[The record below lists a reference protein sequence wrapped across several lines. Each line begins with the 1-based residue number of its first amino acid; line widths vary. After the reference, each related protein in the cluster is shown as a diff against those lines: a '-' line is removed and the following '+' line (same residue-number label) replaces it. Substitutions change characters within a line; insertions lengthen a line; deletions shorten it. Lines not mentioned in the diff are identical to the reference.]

1 MIPVAQALDH
11 VITAMTVVNGEDV
24 PLSDCL
30 GRVLAVDAASR
41 LSHPPVAVSSMDGY
55 AVRSGDV
62 AEVPA
67 TLTLI
72 GESQAGGGYDGSV
85 GPGQAVRIFTGAPV
99 PGGSDVVIMQE
110 NTESSEGV
118 IRVLEG
124 APAGN
129 FIRPAG
135 MDFTAGDVLM
145 ETGTLLTARHIG
157 LAAAMNLPSLNVRR
171 RPRIAIMATGDEL
184 ALPGE
189 EIGPAQIISSNS
201 FALQAYVTAMGGE
214 PVNLGIARDTEDSL
228 RESLDKAIGCDL
240 LVTIG
245 GASVGDYDLV
255 GKVLMAEGLKQIFHK
270 IAMRPGK
277 PLLFGTMGAR
287 FDGMPVLGMP
297 GNPVSTGVCSVLFL
311 KPALDAM
318 LGIRKTDAPA
328 QTAVLGS
335 DLGENDKR
343 QDYIRA
349 GLAPGADGD
358 LVATPLGKQDSAMQA
373 RFAAADCLIIR
384 PAMAPA
390 AKAGDRVTIEPLGGS
405 VFSL

>member
-118 IRVLEG
+118 IRVFEG